1 MTTIPPIVDYGL
13 VSGLNTQQI
22 IQAELGPF
30 QAPENN
36 LLAEQATINTN
47 VTDYQQINTDLA
59 ALQTQAQTLAVSSG
73 WAARQATSSASTVA
87 TATASPGT
95 PTGSV
100 QFTVSQ
106 LAAAN
111 SLVSSGSV
119 SATSQIVDSS
129 PGYLLSQ
136 GAAQIGFSQ
145 LAAGSGL
152 TLGAHT
158 VKVTQASE
166 AASTTGTVA
175 LGSQSS
181 GITVGSTNDTV
192 NVTVNGTAYTLTIA
206 SSPSGGYSGS
216 GLLSAVQSAI
226 SGAGAS
232 GMAAGYDAN
241 GNLILST
248 TSQGSTQSLQV
259 TGGTALA
266 TLGLA
271 SMGAA
276 ASGVDGIVSVDGT
289 STTLSTVTAG
299 ASATL
304 AAPSSTSVTGTVA
317 GASSQSQVNSSLLS
331 VGSLTATNVSTGNGS
346 LADVVSNIN
355 AAATGITASAVQT
368 GTSAYVLQL
377 SSSQTGTNADLS
389 VSTSAFS
396 SSSLGALKTATAGAN
411 AQIQVGGSGGYTLSS
426 QNDTFTGLLP
436 GLSITALNT
445 STNPVTVT
453 VSPDASAMASQI
465 QTLVTD
471 ANTALSDIQ
480 KFGGYNAATKT
491 GGPLMGSAV
500 LQEATNQIQSI
511 IGSVSG
517 TSTLGNALSVGLT
530 LSNGQ
535 VQFDQST
542 FESAFNANPSQ
553 VANMFTQGGTFAP
566 ASSPYTGQVS
576 LSYASNTT
584 KSGTYAVVL
593 DQSAQQ
599 ATDTGAALSAGTV
612 SAGEQLTVTMGS
624 GSVKYTTTS
633 GQSLTAIAQGLNAAF
648 ASSGFALSAQ
658 VVNSGTQ
665 LQLTSDAYGSATSF
679 SVSTTSNASG
689 TTGLTGSGTS
699 ATSTGVDVA
708 GTINGVAATGIGQF
722 LSAPASDPTLSG
734 MSLQVTTSGVTS
746 ATSLGSFTYSPGI
759 AQQLATL
766 GNAMSNPTTGSVTQ
780 TITGL
785 QSESQ
790 GLTPQISFYAN
801 IVAQE
806 RKLLMAQY
814 ATLEATLGSL
824 KNQSS
829 ALTGQLAGLAA
840 NGP

>member
-248 TSQGSTQSLQV
+248 TSQGATQSLQV